1 MELFKSETNFD
12 FMAWRKPSLIISA
25 LLCILAIGIIFGRG
39 LHYGLDFEGGA
50 MIEVKYAQ
58 PAEIADV
65 RNALAAAGFE
75 NAIVQG
81 LGTTTKYAI
90 RIKPEDGAA
99 APAEAPKPDP
109 AATEAAKPEG
119 DAAKATADKSTAD
132 KSTADKA
139 AAAAPQGGVSKA
151 ETDKIALDVL
161 AALKKTRADASV
173 TRSDFVGSSVG
184 EELREQ
190 GLVATLFVML
200 FIMVYLWLRFEW
212 RFAVSAVASEIHDT
226 LITVGIFAL
235 TGREFDLPAL
245 AAVLSV
251 VGYSINDKVV
261 VFDRVREIFR
271 SSRKGEPY
279 EILNRSIN
287 STMSRTIMTGLTT
300 SLAVGTLYFVGGP
313 ALENFGLIMLIGILI
328 GTLSS
333 VFFAN
338 PILLWLGVSKQD
350 LMPKTK
356 EDPELAARP

>member
-12 FMAWRKPSLIISA
+12 FMAWRKLSLTLSA
-25 LLCILAIGIIFGRG
+25 IFILLAAAIIFVRG
-39 LHYGLDFEGGA
+39 LDYGLDFEGGA
-50 MIEVKYAQ
+50 MIEVKYEQ
-58 PAEIADV
+58 PAEIADI
-65 RNALAAAGFE
+65 RAALEKAGFP
-75 NAIVQG
+75 NAVVQG
-81 LGTTTKYAI
+81 LGTTTEYAI
-90 RIKPEDGAA
+90 RIKPDDAHGETAA
-99 APAEAPKPDP
+99 VDTAK
-109 AATEAAKPEG
+109 TEP
-119 DAAKATADKSTAD
+119 AKAEG
-132 KSTADKA
+132 DKA
-139 AAAAPQGGVSKA
+139 AAETPSAAAISKA
-151 ETDKIALDVL
+151 QTDKIAADVL
-161 AALKKTRADASV
+161 KALATTRTDVRV

-190 GLVATLFVML
+190 GLVAVLFVIL
-200 FIMVYLWLRFEW
+200 GIMVYLWLRFEW
-212 RFAVSAVASEIHDT
+212 RFAVAAVASEFHDT

-313 ALENFGLIMLIGILI
+313 ALENFGLIMLIGIFV

-350 LMPKTK
+350 LMPRTK

>member
-1 MELFKSETNFD
+1 MELFKSESNFD
-12 FMAWRKPSLIISA
+12 FMAWRKLSLTLSA
-25 LLCILAIGIIFGRG
+25 ILCVLSAAIIFVRG
-39 LHYGLDFEGGA
+39 LDYGLDFEGGA
-50 MIEVKYAQ
+50 MIEVKYEQA
-58 PAEIADV
+58 AEIADI
-65 RNALAAAGFE
+65 RAALQKAGFA
-75 NAIVQG
+75 NAVVQG
-81 LGTTTKYAI
+81 LGTTTEYAI
-90 RIKPEDGAA
+90 RIKPSEAH
-99 APAEAPKPDP
+99 AE
-109 AATEAAKPEG
+109 EAKPEPVAQDG
-119 DAAKATADKSTAD
+119 DKTAT
-132 KSTADKA
+132 
-139 AAAAPQGGVSKA
+139 GISKA
-151 ETDKIALDVL
+151 QTDKIAADVL
-161 AALKKTRADASV
+161 KALTVTRADVSV

-190 GLVATLFVML
+190 GLVAVLFVIL
-200 FIMVYLWLRFEW
+200 GIMVYLWLRFEW
-212 RFAVSAVASEIHDT
+212 RFAVAAVASEIHDT

-235 TGREFDLPAL
+235 TSREFDLPAL

-313 ALENFGLIMLIGILI
+313 ALENFGLIMLIGILV

-350 LMPKTK
+350 LMPRTK

>member
-12 FMAWRKPSLIISA
+12 FMSWRKPSLIISA
-25 LLCILAIGIIFGRG
+25 LLIILAVAIIFGRG

-50 MIEVKYAQ
+50 MIEIKYAQ

-65 RNALAAAGFE
+65 RNSLAAAGFE

-81 LGTTTKYAI
+81 LGTTTEYAI
-90 RIKPEDGAA
+90 RIKPEEGAS
-99 APAEAPKPDP
+99 APD
-109 AATEAAKPEG
+109 EAAKPE
-119 DAAKATADKSTAD
+119 
-132 KSTADKA
+132 A
-139 AAAAPQGGVSKA
+139 AATPETGISKA
-151 ETDKIALDVL
+151 ETDKIAAQVL
-161 AALKKTRADASV
+161 AALKKTRTDASV

-190 GLVATLFVML
+190 GLVAVLFVIL
-200 FIMVYLWLRFEW
+200 GIMVYLWLRFEW
-212 RFAVSAVASEIHDT
+212 RFAVAAVASEIHDT

-350 LMPKTK
+350 LMPKTR

>member
-25 LLCILAIGIIFGRG
+25 LLIILAVAIIFGRG

-65 RNALAAAGFE
+65 RNALAIAGFE

-99 APAEAPKPDP
+99 VPAAEAIKPDP
-109 AATEAAKPEG
+109 STNEAAKPEG
-119 DAAKATADKSTAD
+119 DAAKAAT
-132 KSTADKA
+132 DKA
-139 AAAAPQGGVSKA
+139 AAATPESGISKA
-151 ETDKIALDVL
+151 DTDKIAVEVL

-190 GLVATLFVML
+190 GLVAVLFVIL
-200 FIMVYLWLRFEW
+200 GIMVYLWLRFEW
-212 RFAVSAVASEIHDT
+212 RFAVAAVASEIHDT

-313 ALENFGLIMLIGILI
+313 ALENFGLIMLIGIFI

-333 VFFAN
+333 VLFAN

>member
-1 MELFKSETNFD
+1 MELFKSESKFD
-12 FMAWRKPSLIISA
+12 FMAWRKLSLTLSA
-25 LLCILAIGIIFGRG
+25 IFCVLAAAIIFVRG
-39 LHYGLDFEGGA
+39 LDYGLDFEGGA
-50 MIEVKYAQ
+50 MIEVKYEQ
-58 PAEIADV
+58 PAEIADI
-65 RNALAAAGFE
+65 RAALEKAGFA
-75 NAIVQG
+75 NAVVQG
-81 LGTTTKYAI
+81 LGTTTEYAI
-90 RIKPEDGAA
+90 RIKPDDAH
-99 APAEAPKPDP
+99 
-109 AATEAAKPEG
+109 G
-119 DAAKATADKSTAD
+119 DAANVDAAKSEPAKAEGDKAEG
-132 KSTADKA
+132 DKA
-139 AAAAPQGGVSKA
+139 AAEASSAGAISKA
-151 ETDKIALDVL
+151 QTDKIAADVL
-161 AALKKTRADASV
+161 KALSTTRSDVRV

-190 GLVATLFVML
+190 GLVAVLFVIL
-200 FIMVYLWLRFEW
+200 GIMVYLWLRFEW
-212 RFAVSAVASEIHDT
+212 RFAVAAVASEFHDT

-235 TGREFDLPAL
+235 TAREFDLPAL

-279 EILNRSIN
+279 EVLNRSIN

-313 ALENFGLIMLIGILI
+313 ALENFGLIMLIGIFV

-350 LMPKTK
+350 LMPRTK

>member
-1 MELFKSETNFD
+1 MELFKSQSNID

-25 LLCILAIGIIFGRG
+25 ILVVLSAAIIFVRG
-39 LHYGLDFEGGA
+39 LDYGLDFEGGA
-50 MIEVKYAQ
+50 MIEVHYEE
-58 PAEIADV
+58 PAEIADI
-65 RNALAAAGFE
+65 RAALDAAGFTG
-75 NAIVQG
+75 AVVQG
-81 LGTTTKYAI
+81 LGTRTDYAI
-90 RIKPEDGAA
+90 RIKPH
-99 APAEAPKPDP
+99 
-109 AATEAAKPEG
+109 
-119 DAAKATADKSTAD
+119 
-132 KSTADKA
+132 
-139 AAAAPQGGVSKA
+139 A
-151 ETDKIALDVL
+151 ETASAAEPTAGSSEAKVATNKIAAEVLTALTKSRSDVNV
-161 AALKKTRADASV
+161 K
-173 TRSDFVGSSVG
+173 RSDFVGASVG

-190 GLVATLFVML
+190 GLVAVLFVIL
-200 FIMVYLWLRFEW
+200 GIMAYLWLRFEW
-212 RFAVSAVASEIHDT
+212 RFAVAAVASEIHDT

-313 ALENFGLIMLIGILI
+313 ALENFGLIMLIGIFV

-350 LMPKTK
+350 LMPRTK

>member
-1 MELFKSETNFD
+1 MELFKSETNVD

-25 LLCILAIGIIFGRG
+25 ILCILSIAIIFGRG
-39 LHYGLDFEGGA
+39 LDYSMEFEGGV
-50 MIEVKYAQ
+50 MVEVKYETPADI
-58 PAEIADV
+58 AEI
-65 RNALAAAGFE
+65 RTALEAGGFKS
-75 NAIVQG
+75 AIVQSLG
-81 LGTTTKYAI
+81 LATEYAI
-90 RIKPEDGAA
+90 RIKPEDAHADAA
-99 APAEAPKPDP
+99 GAEAKP
-109 AATEAAKPEG
+109 AADAAKPDETKPAAEG
-119 DAAKATADKSTAD
+119 AA
-132 KSTADKA
+132 
-139 AAAAPQGGVSKA
+139 KA
-151 ETDKIALDVL
+151 ETDKIAAELL
-161 AALKKTRADASV
+161 KALKITRPDASV
-173 TRSDFVGSSVG
+173 KRSDFVGSSVG

-190 GLVATLFVML
+190 GLVAVLFVIL
-200 FIMVYLWLRFEW
+200 GIMVYLWMRFEW
-212 RFAVSAVASEIHDT
+212 RFAVAAVASEIHDT

-235 TGREFDLPAL
+235 TAREFDLPAL

-313 ALENFGLIMLIGILI
+313 ALENFGLIMLIGIAV

-333 VFFAN
+333 IFFAN

-350 LMPKTK
+350 LMPRSK
-356 EDPELAARP
+356 EDPELARRP

>member
-12 FMAWRKPSLIISA
+12 FMAWRKPSLVISA
-25 LLCILAIGIIFGRG
+25 ILCLLSLAIIFGRG
-39 LHYGLDFEGGA
+39 LDYSMDFEGGV
-50 MIEVKYAQ
+50 MIEVKYEKS
-58 PAEIADV
+58 AEIADI
-65 RNALAAAGFE
+65 RNALEAGGLKS
-75 NAIVQG
+75 AVVQS
-81 LGTTTKYAI
+81 LGTATEYSI
-90 RIKPEDGAA
+90 RIKPEDAHVGAAAAEAPKPEADKA
-99 APAEAPKPDP
+99 APAEA
-109 AATEAAKPEG
+109 AKPESAG
-119 DAAKATADKSTAD
+119 KT
-132 KSTADKA
+132 
-139 AAAAPQGGVSKA
+139 
-151 ETDKIALDVL
+151 ETDKIAAEVL
-161 AALKKTRADASV
+161 KALKVSRADASIK
-173 TRSDFVGSSVG
+173 RSDFVGSSVG

-190 GLVATLFVML
+190 GLVAVLFVIL
-200 FIMVYLWLRFEW
+200 GIMVYLWMRFEW
-212 RFAVSAVASEIHDT
+212 RFAVAAVASEIHDT

-235 TGREFDLPAL
+235 TAREFDLPAL

-313 ALENFGLIMLIGILI
+313 ALENFGLIMLIGIAV

-333 VFFAN
+333 IFFAN

-350 LMPKTK
+350 LMPRSK
-356 EDPELAARP
+356 EDPELARRP